1 MKYLIYTIKS
11 PSNKIYLG
19 VTNNFVRRMAEH
31 KYYWLKN
38 PQSIALHN
46 SFSKYGFESHFK
58 EIMIDNLD
66 RKTAYSLEEKLI
78 NDMNLLDSKIGLN
91 SRKGGSG
98 GNIIDWNSQFGLECK
113 KKISDNNNL
122 RYNQKWNILKPI
134 IVDMLQTHTHK
145 QICSELQITKTS
157 LQNFLNK
164 NKLKIKRKRK
174 FNIEESLKKFELLK
188 SQGYTHRECLELTNL
203 SNGTICRYRKLKE
216 IDSK

>member
-98 GNIIDWNSQFGLECK
+98 GNIIDWNKAGWKQYWKRCDWLTRKIRKQMLENWNGYDYISGDYIKDNLNLHYSHGDYPTLDHIKPRSQCFKEGLSPYEATK
-113 KKISDNNNL
+113 PENLAWTTRKNNS
-122 RYNQKWNILKPI
+122 K
-134 IVDMLQTHTHK
+134 
-145 QICSELQITKTS
+145 
-157 LQNFLNK
+157 
-164 NKLKIKRKRK
+164 
-174 FNIEESLKKFELLK
+174 K
-188 SQGYTHRECLELTNL
+188 SQKKLE
-203 SNGTICRYRKLKE
+203 
-216 IDSK
+216 